1 MVQQAYLKKN
11 AIFGGYI
18 EIFGH
23 ILPKGGLGLT
33 CFGGAM
39 TFSIKKINKTRYSA

>member
-33 CFGGAM
+33 CFGGCHD
-39 TFSIKKINKTRYSA
+39 IQHKEDK